1 MKHHKIVLFFL
12 LLSSYLLTGCG
23 GSGSSPT
30 YSGAAAEGH
39 RAVDEVM
46 KESNASAVTVA
57 LTDGEGIIWSEAFGE
72 TDRSTHK
79 KAVPSTM
86 FGIGSVSKTFAAIAT
101 MILVDQ
107 KKIALDEP
115 VVTYIPQF
123 SMLSPEYR
131 DITVRMLL
139 NHSSGLPGGDM
150 RNVVSIEPYTG
161 YAAQVMEALKYQ
173 RLKHVPGYMSVY
185 CNDGYTMLENLVR
198 AVSGRSF
205 PDFVQQEIL
214 TPLGMD
220 NTHYQTFRFADGAY
234 AKPHEG
240 DKPVEYSY
248 LNLYATGGLFSTA
261 EDMSR
266 LARMLLNGGVYGS
279 RRILS
284 ARSIAAMAEDQTLGS
299 FNPLPSNSVHYGLG
313 WDNVSSAG
321 LDAVG
326 LKGWQKGGNI
336 HGYYGAVF
344 IVAPDEKLAVT
355 VIGASNTFSSGE
367 AAKIAERV
375 LLAALVA
382 RGRLTA
388 MPAKLD
394 KNVPL
399 PVLAAAAED
408 KTAFSG
414 YYGAASSLY
423 HAIFAKDD
431 TLTLQKYEAGEW
443 KNWQPGLKLRSD
455 GWFANDDD
463 AITAVRFI
471 RRAGRTYFAS
481 RAVSGAGHYSTT
493 FMDGQLLEHK
503 APLSAVWQE
512 RLNEKWLPVN
522 DAMSLAE
529 GSSGGELLDLK
540 THAPLDGYVFVGSK
554 PLSDMAPHDDNR
566 LNGMD
571 LLIPQVAGRDL
582 ADLAAENWEGQQWL
596 RYGSTL
602 YRPLSGLA
610 AVATGRSTVILGDA
624 GFTEWRSLPASGTIS
639 ISGAA
644 DWEIL
649 GPDFSPIAYGRG
661 AGSHRLSGSGEK
673 YLMLLGNKGTSVSLN
688 LTTP

>member
-1 MKHHKIVLFFL
+1 MNSHKIIPILFLLSLTLFF
-12 LLSSYLLTGCG
+12 GCG
-23 GSGSSPT
+23 GNGSSPT
-30 YSGAAAEGH
+30 YSGTVAEG
-39 RAVDEVM
+39 RKAADEVM

-57 LTDGEGIIWSEAFGE
+57 LTDGEGIIWSETFGE
-72 TDRSTHK
+72 TDKSTHK
-79 KAVPSTM
+79 KAATSTM

-107 KKIALDEP
+107 GKIALDEP
-115 VVTYIPQF
+115 VVTYIPEF

-150 RNVVSIEPYTG
+150 RNVVSNEPYTG

-173 RLKHVPGYMSVY
+173 RLKHTPGYMSVY

-198 AVSGRSF
+198 AVSGRSY

-220 NTHYQTFRFADGAY
+220 NTHYQTFRFADGSY

-240 DKPVEYSY
+240 DEPVEYSY

-266 LARMLLNGGVYGS
+266 LARMLMNGGVYGS
-279 RRILS
+279 KRILS
-284 ARSIAAMAEDQTLGS
+284 VRSIAAMAQDQTLGS
-299 FNPLPSNSVHYGLG
+299 FNPLPSNAVRYGLG

-326 LKGWQKGGNI
+326 LKGWQKGGDI

-355 VIGASNTFSSGE
+355 VIGASNTFNSGG

-375 LLAALVA
+375 LLAALVD
-382 RGRLTA
+382 RGRLAA
-388 MPAKLD
+388 MPEKLD
-394 KNVPL
+394 KNVSL
-399 PVLAAAAED
+399 PVLTPTAED

-414 YYGAASSLY
+414 YYGSASSLY
-423 HAIFAKDD
+423 HAIFGDD
-431 TLTLQKYEAGEW
+431 GRLTLQKYGAGKW
-443 KNWQPGLKLRSD
+443 NNWRQGLRLRSD
-455 GWFANDDD
+455 GWFAGDGD
-463 AITAVRFI
+463 AITAVRFLS
-471 RRAGRTYFAS
+471 RAGRTYFAS
-481 RAVSGAGHYSTT
+481 REVSGAGHYSTT

-503 APLSAVWQE
+503 PPLSAVWQE
-512 RLNEKWLPVN
+512 RLDEKWLPVN
-522 DAMSLAE
+522 NVMSLAE
-529 GSSGGELLDLK
+529 GASGGDLLELK
-540 THAPLDGYVFVGSK
+540 THAPLDGYVFVESK
-554 PLSDMAPHDDNR
+554 PLSDMLPRDDNR

-582 ADLAAENWEGQQWL
+582 ADLSVEIWEGQQWL

-610 AVATGRSTVILGDA
+610 AVATGSSTVTLGAD
-624 GFTEWRSLPASGTIS
+624 GFTEWRSLPASCTIS
-639 ISGAA
+639 VSGAA

-649 GPDFSPIAYGRG
+649 GPDFLPIAYGRG
-661 AGSHRLSGSGEK
+661 AGSQRLSGNGVN

>member
-1 MKHHKIVLFFL
+1 MNRLKIIPFLFL
-12 LLSSYLLTGCG
+12 LSLSLLSGCSDSK
-23 GSGSSPT
+23 SGPA
-30 YSGAAAEGH
+30 YSGAIAEG
-39 RAVDEVM
+39 RKAAAEVM
-46 KESNASAVTVA
+46 KEANASAVTVA
-57 LTDGEGIIWSEAFGE
+57 LTDGEGIIWSETFGE
-72 TDRSTHK
+72 TDKSSRK

-107 KKIALDEP
+107 GKIALDEP
-115 VVTYIPQF
+115 VVSYIPEF

-150 RNVVSIEPYTG
+150 RNVVSFEPYTG

-173 RLKHVPGYMSVY
+173 RLKHTPGYMSVY

-220 NTHYQTFRFADGAY
+220 NTHYQTFRFADGSY

-266 LARMLLNGGVYGS
+266 LARMLMNGGVYGS
-279 RRILS
+279 KRILS
-284 ARSIAAMAEDQTLGS
+284 ERSIAAMSEDQTLGS
-299 FNPLPSNSVHYGLG
+299 FNPLPSNAVRYGLG

-326 LKGWQKGGNI
+326 LKGWQKGGDI

-355 VIGASNTFSSGE
+355 VIGASNTFNSGA

-375 LLAALVA
+375 LLAALVE
-382 RGRLTA
+382 RGRLA
-388 MPAKLD
+388 GMPAKLY
-394 KNVPL
+394 KKVPL
-399 PVLAAAAED
+399 PVLTPTAEEIA
-408 KTAFSG
+408 AFSG
-414 YYGAASSLY
+414 YYGSASALY
-423 HAIFAKDD
+423 HAIFEDNGI
-431 TLTLQKYEAGEW
+431 LTLQKYEAGIW
-443 KNWQPGLKLRSD
+443 NNWRQGFRLRSD

-481 RAVSGAGHYSTT
+481 REVSGAGHYSVT
-493 FMDGQLLEHK
+493 FMYGQLLEHR
-503 APLSAVWQE
+503 APLSAIWQA
-512 RLNEKWLPVN
+512 RLKEKWLPVN
-522 DAMSLAE
+522 NVMSLAE
-529 GSSGGELLDLK
+529 GAVGGDLLDLK
-540 THAPLDGYVFVGSK
+540 THAPLEGYVFVESK
-554 PLSDMAPHDDNR
+554 PLSDMAPRDDNR

-582 ADLAAENWEGQQWL
+582 ADLAAESWEGQQWL
-596 RYGSTL
+596 RFGSTL

-610 AVATGRSTVILGDA
+610 AVAIGSSTVTLGAD
-624 GFTEWRSLPASGTIS
+624 GFTEWRSLPASCTIS
-639 ISGAA
+639 VSGAA

-661 AGSHRLSGSGEK
+661 AGSYRLSGSGTK
-673 YLMLLGNKGTSVSLN
+673 YLMLLGNKGTSISLN